1 MILSISLEL
10 IEVWASFDPIQNPR
24 SIIHRQVDESVPRQ
38 KRILMSKPKLVK
50 SCPVGEACGDKV
62 RCCLWEDAEQM
73 KCDAVEDM
81 PATALQCLNQGWDQ
95 RWMGSGEL
103 FCCISNSCDKQI
115 PQNIL

>member
-10 IEVWASFDPIQNPR
+10 IEVQAGIDPIQDLR
-24 SIIHRQVDESVPRQ
+24 LIIRRQMGEAVPSQ
-38 KRILMSKPKLVK
+38 KRILMSKPKLVE
-50 SCPVGEACGDKV
+50 SCPVGEAYGDKV

-81 PATALQCLNQGWDQ
+81 PATAFQYLNQGWDQ

-103 FCCISNSCDKQI
+103 FRRIPNSGNKQ
-115 PQNIL
+115 LF